1 MVQCNMCK
9 DCFHFSCIETTINKG
24 KKWYCKEAREARKGG
39 SYSRMLVRWP
49 DGILLMVMVVIQTMD
64 TQCDVKFSPS
74 RNMRL
79 LKADNW
85 SKMMDGYAM

>member
-1 MVQCNMCK
+1 
-9 DCFHFSCIETTINKG
+9 
-24 KKWYCKEAREARKGG
+24 
-39 SYSRMLVRWP
+39 MLVRWP